1 MVFFFFFFFP
11 IKVLLAFGLC
21 TGASSYFLNF
31 KKLQEIPKKKKK
43 KKKED
48 SVQFK
53 KKKPH
58 YSVLLFANLILN
70 CYKI

>member
-31 KKLQEIPKKKKK
+31 KKLQEIPKKKKEQK
-43 KKKED
+43 KKTRY
-48 SVQFK
+48 SSRK
-53 KKKPH
+53 K
-58 YSVLLFANLILN
+58 NLITVYYYLQ
-70 CYKI
+70 IWF

>member
-43 KKKED
+43 KKKNP
-48 SVQFK
+48 SLFLRVFLQIN
-53 KKKPH
+53 
-58 YSVLLFANLILN
+58 YSNT
-70 CYKI
+70 KITIY